1 MFIDYIDLPTIPVE
15 LLEHPSDII
24 SKGSIPI
31 GHPDKP
37 GFIINPNFSIQRKLI
52 NKPLKEWLYSVFNYK
67 VTVQYLLL
75 NSNSSIHKDPKTRP
89 QAYNYV
95 IDTGGP
101 NVVTTV
107 YDEDRSTVLKSLTV
121 PAKTWYCLDTGRY
134 HGVTGIEENTW
145 RILLSIDKG

>member
-1 MFIDYIDLPTIPVE
+1 MFIDYIDLPKIPVE

-24 SKGSIPI
+24 SRGSIPI
-31 GHPDKP
+31 GNPDKP
-37 GFIINPNFSIQRKLI
+37 GFIINPNFPIQRKLI
-52 NKPLKEWLYSVFNYK
+52 NKPLKEWLYSVFNYQ

-107 YDEDRSTVLKSLTV
+107 YDEDKSTVLKSLTV